1 ISRYFGVAT
10 VVAGVNIAIFG
21 VATVVAGVNI
31 AIFWV
36 ATMVAEVNIAIF
48 WVATVVAGVNIAI
61 FPDFVNARVFIVKC
75 FSVKKSVLVKKLPCS
90 GNLTLIVVIVFAASS
105 T

>member
-1 ISRYFGVAT
+1 
-10 VVAGVNIAIFG
+10 VNIAIFW

-36 ATMVAEVNIAIF
+36 ATVVAGVNIAIF

-75 FSVKKSVLVKKLPCS
+75 FSVKKSVLVKKLPQATWIGC
-90 GNLTLIVVIVFAASS
+90 VVLV
-105 T
+105 